1 MALVVVLLLRTWCPQ
16 HSPPRSV
23 VAWLCRPIP
32 HRTCP
37 RKANNGAKWCPTPS
51 PIHHF
56 STTCENAHT
65 QFYNATISLRRKTRR
80 GECAIDSLSSTC
92 RNWIEWPPPGHFLRQ
107 THVLLQTNAEEFQI
121 LSYLCPVLRTREEC
135 LSWFSITS
143 IINSSQFTETLKVK
157 TTSMSFGALNNRMS
171 PTNSTT
177 EVDDFMIFEN
187 PKRQAYKVLDDKGP
201 TFWV

>member
-1 MALVVVLLLRTWCPQ
+1 M
-16 HSPPRSV
+16 
-23 VAWLCRPIP
+23 
-32 HRTCP
+32 
-37 RKANNGAKWCPTPS
+37 
-51 PIHHF
+51 
-56 STTCENAHT
+56 
-65 QFYNATISLRRKTRR
+65 
-80 GECAIDSLSSTC
+80 
-92 RNWIEWPPPGHFLRQ
+92 RQ
-107 THVLLQTNAEEFQI
+107 TRVLSQTNAEEFQI

-157 TTSMSFGALNNRMS
+157 TTSMSFGALNTKMS
-171 PTNSTT
+171 PTNSPT